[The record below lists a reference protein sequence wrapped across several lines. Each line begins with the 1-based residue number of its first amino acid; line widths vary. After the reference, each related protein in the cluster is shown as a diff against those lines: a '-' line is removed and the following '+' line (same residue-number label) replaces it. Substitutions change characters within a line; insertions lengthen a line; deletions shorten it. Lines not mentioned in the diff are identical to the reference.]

1 MVFKKIRK
9 SHVDWRD
16 FLCGTPA
23 SDYIF
28 QKDAYVLAE
37 SVDASLLVVR
47 QDYTSSYDINDA
59 IDTLKNSSSKFLG
72 CVLNDMSERVHP
84 YGYGYGKYGYGKYGY
99 GKYGY
104 GERRSSEKHGRSHE

>member
-1 MVFKKIRK
+1 MGLF
-9 SHVDWRD
+9 
-16 FLCGTPA
+16 P
-23 SDYIF
+23 
-28 QKDAYVLAE
+28 DAEALAE

-72 CVLNDMSERVHP
+72 CVLNDMSERVHSYG
-84 YGYGYGKYGYGKYGY
+84 YGYGYGKYGYAKYGY

-104 GERRSSEKHGRSHE
+104 GERRKTDKHGSLHE